1 MRIPLEKVIFLDRDG
16 VINQDSTE
24 YVKSWDEFHFIPGSL
39 EALRL
44 MNENGFC
51 VIVIT
56 NQSAVGR
63 GMITMKTLMNM
74 HAKMREEV
82 QKAGGKIHDIFFC
95 PHRPDE
101 NCDCRKPEPGLIFQ
115 AKEEYGV
122 VLPKAI
128 MVGDNGK
135 DVQVGKNAGVGK
147 TVLVMTGCGA
157 TAQNELM
164 KNGTP
169 PDYVA
174 EDLLDAVKW
183 IIDEREK
190 WIFADE

>member
-1 MRIPLEKVIFLDRDG
+1 VRIPVEKFVFLDRDG
-16 VINQDSTE
+16 VINEDSSE

-39 EALRL
+39 EALQL
-44 MNENGFC
+44 LNKKGYC

-63 GMITMKTLMNM
+63 GMITMKTLMNI
-74 HAKMREEV
+74 HILMRKEI
-82 QKAGGKIHDIFFC
+82 QKAGGKILDVFFC

-101 NCDCRKPEPGLIFQ
+101 NCPCRKPEPGLIFQ
-115 AKEEYGV
+115 AREEYGINI
-122 VLPKAI
+122 PKAV
-128 MVGDNGK
+128 MVGDNAK
-135 DVQVGKNAGVGK
+135 DIMVGKRAGVGR

-157 TAQNELM
+157 KAQNELM
-164 KNGTP
+164 NKGTP

-183 IIDEREK
+183 IIGRK
-190 WIFADE
+190 

>member
-1 MRIPLEKVIFLDRDG
+1 VRIPLEKVIFLDRDG